1 MTTPDPTSPSE
12 DPSEGLSQDAP
23 EGLSQDSP
31 EDPPEPVFRSAPAP
45 SDGVVPAGSVPLDY
59 QRFRAEPLELY
70 RELRRDHGP
79 VVPVLLDGTIPVW
92 AVLGYREV
100 LRVTTDPHLFAR
112 DSRRWHSWHLV
123 PSDWESM
130 SFVGY
135 RPTMLFSEGA
145 EHQRRAEAIW
155 DGLAAVDQFELRAQ
169 CERVAD
175 RLIDTFAGGGR
186 ADLVAEYASQIPLR
200 VVTRLYGLD
209 DTESAAIQNDALHL
223 TGNDAP
229 LALRNMQTRT
239 EALIKRV
246 RENPDQVNIAAHL
259 VAHPAGLTDDEIV
272 NDLLGSVYAV
282 QQPTS
287 DLIANALRL
296 MLTDERFAITLSG
309 GRRSVGQA
317 LNEVLWE
324 DTPVPFWI
332 GRWAAEDTMLGG
344 RRIRKGDCLMLGLAA
359 ANADP
364 DVCPDFH
371 SGAGGNQAH
380 MAFSHGKHG
389 CPPAAREIAQV
400 IAGAAVEVLLDRL
413 PDVTL
418 SVDPDDL
425 EWQVTLMMRGVAALP
440 VRFTPA
446 HLH

>member
-1 MTTPDPTSPSE
+1 MTTPDPTPSSGDLSEHSPD
-12 DPSEGLSQDAP
+12 DPSDDLSDDP
-23 EGLSQDSP
+23 SG
-31 EDPPEPVFRSAPAP
+31 DPPGPVFRSAPAP

-59 QRFRAEPLELY
+59 QRFRDEPLDLY

-100 LRVTTDPHLFAR
+100 VRVTTDSRLFAR

-123 PSDWESM
+123 PPDWESM
-130 SFVGY
+130 TFVGY

-155 DGLAAVDQFELRAQ
+155 DGLGSVDQFELRGQ

-175 RLIDTFAGGGR
+175 RLIDTFAGSGR

-209 DTESAAIQNDALHL
+209 DTESAAIQDDSLNL
-223 TGNDAP
+223 TGPDGA

-239 EALIKRV
+239 EALVKRV
-246 RENPDQVNIAAHL
+246 RENPDQVNVAARL

-309 GRRSVGQA
+309 GRRSAGQA

-364 DVCPDFH
+364 DVRPHFH

-389 CPPAAREIAQV
+389 CPPAAREIAEV
-400 IAGAAVEVLLDRL
+400 IAAAAVEVLLDRL

-418 SVDPDDL
+418 SVAPDDL
-425 EWQVTLMMRGVAALP
+425 EWRVTLMMRGVAALP

-446 HLH
+446 HPH